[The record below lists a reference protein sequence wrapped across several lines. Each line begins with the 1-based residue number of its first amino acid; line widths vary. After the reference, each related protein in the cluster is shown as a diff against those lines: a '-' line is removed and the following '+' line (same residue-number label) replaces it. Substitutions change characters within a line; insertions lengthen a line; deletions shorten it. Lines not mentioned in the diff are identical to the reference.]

1 MLNKKISIISNIFRV
16 ISLNIIIILISSCSS
31 ETVLKNDA
39 IRIKPNKVNEYN
51 QNKKTNKPR
60 NGSTLRGKAIKIRQ
74 ETFAN
79 SCPIEDTTTFS
90 TKSYLMFLD
99 SNASDKS
106 QVEKIPMDDIFTI
119 GTELKIPKNKWGNIN
134 YFETYNDPLL
144 PKSIR
149 EVGVDS
155 IYIDTCS
162 STPCPCND
170 FNMDLEIPCLFC
182 FKCPERILDD
192 YFVEGKLG
200 YGLYNELN
208 AEGVSVGNEGIA
220 GEVATGWRF
229 GEGKRYG
236 LGLLYSTGMPTTNLY
251 DGVSNV
257 RSMVAIYTRYD
268 LWRYNKRIEKT
279 EKVNIDDYIYL
290 DTIKINNDECL
301 DTMIVVQKYKPLPE
315 TEVIYTSE
323 RGCWNPFVYGFMGAS
338 LDKLSMNLFKFNC
351 TEGCEDKLNLDPNA
365 NFNFSMP
372 LNYGIGIGIE
382 YPLSQKLDL
391 SLDIGYRYL
400 SYGNSTIINGFI
412 APINES
418 TNAFVFRIG
427 ITY

>member
-1 MLNKKISIISNIFRV
+1 MLYKKISIINNIFK
-16 ISLNIIIILISSCSS
+16 ILSLNILIILIASCSS

-39 IRIKPNKVNEYN
+39 IRIKPNMVNEYN
-51 QNKKTNKPR
+51 HNKRTNKPR
-60 NGSTLRGKAIKIRQ
+60 NGNTLRGKAIKIRQ

-79 SCPIEDTTTFS
+79 SCPIDDTTTFS
-90 TKSYLMFLD
+90 TKAYLMFLD
-99 SNASDKS
+99 SNAADKS
-106 QVEKIPMDDIFTI
+106 QVEKIPMDDIFLI
-119 GTELKIPKNKWGNIN
+119 GPELKIPKNKWGNIN

-149 EVGVDS
+149 EIAVDS

-162 STPCPCND
+162 TPCPCND
-170 FNMDLEIPCLFC
+170 FNVDLEIPCLFC

-192 YFVEGKLG
+192 YFVETKLG
-200 YGLYNELN
+200 YGLFNDIN
-208 AEGVSVGNEGIA
+208 QDGARVGSEGVA
-220 GEVATGWRF
+220 GEVASGWRF

-251 DGVSNV
+251 DGVRNT
-257 RSMVAIYTRYD
+257 RSMMAIYGRYD
-268 LWRYNKRIEKT
+268 LWRYNRRIEKT

-323 RGCWNPFVYGFMGAS
+323 RGCWNPFVYSFMGAS

-365 NFNFSMP
+365 DFNFSMP

-391 SLDIGYRYL
+391 SFDLGYRYL

-412 APINES
+412 APINEN
-418 TNAFVFRIG
+418 THAFIFRIG